1 MKRIGPIGH
10 AVDEPEAVGCV
21 AGQGALGVRIPAGCC
36 GGVGGVIVIH
46 EVGEGDVEGGGGVYL
61 VHSVGDR
68 VAAGSV
74 ELIAAS

>member
-1 MKRIGPIGH
+1 
-10 AVDEPEAVGCV
+10 VGK
-21 AGQGALGVRIPAGCC
+21 
-36 GGVGGVIVIH
+36 
-46 EVGEGDVEGGGGVYL
+46 GDVEGGGGVYL